1 MPRPNAPEAYQKV
14 VAERLDEMDETF
26 LAALGAYAQAA
37 TQQDPILA
45 GRQGADPLS
54 VADICSNMTCI
65 AKIM

>member
-1 MPRPNAPEAYQKV
+1 MLITPTSLCAAGMPRPNAPEAYQKV

-45 GRQGADPLS
+45 GGQR
-54 VADICSNMTCI
+54 C
-65 AKIM
+65 

>member
-1 MPRPNAPEAYQKV
+1 MGTPRPNAPEAYQKV

-45 GRQGADPLS
+45 GSR
-54 VADICSNMTCI
+54 VADLCI
-65 AKIM
+65 AMRIIAGSTLL